1 MRGLPGCV
9 AVVEVREML
18 LLAIAFSF
26 LKNSGEKKGKKKN
39 EIGNSIPKKTY
50 FVVLGFF
57 SSDGY
62 AFCKVSEISVDC
74 RDMQGEREALAT
86 VLRCR
91 ESELELLRGCLGNT
105 NPDQEQRKGLLQILE

>member
-1 MRGLPGCV
+1 MG
-9 AVVEVREML
+9 
-18 LLAIAFSF
+18 
-26 LKNSGEKKGKKKN
+26 KKKGKKKN

-105 NPDQEQRKGLLQILE
+105 NPDQEQRKGLVQILELFLLLTPYFDWFKWFIGLFSFCFA